1 MGIFNDYAS
10 PEAIEEQV
18 RLLALQKMIQESIA
32 YCLSPGATVVE
43 TPDPKNWVSELSKVI
58 DGGDILCEGILAER
72 LKQEQ
77 GRQIIKM
84 EAKSFRKDDAID
96 SMFTLFKLPK
106 ESKPIVI
113 IENIADIP
121 DGDPAIYDNPV
132 LVESTLLHSW
142 KSDIIHLTHPQNG
155 AFELHREDYTV
166 LFPIMPGGLGQ
177 LHSRLP
183 DGIGLLQ
190 L

>member
-43 TPDPKNWVSELSKVI
+43 TPDPKNWVSELYKVI

-84 EAKSFRKDDAID
+84 DAKSFRKDGAIGF
-96 SMFTLFKLPK
+96 MFTLFKLPK

-121 DGDPAIYDNPV
+121 TGDPAIYDDPIF
-132 LVESTLLHSW
+132 VENTLLHSW
-142 KSDIIHLTHPQNG
+142 KSNIVHLTHPQNG